1 MPLTKEEAARLGF
14 KIQPIKHSMK
24 RRAIWHDYSREGVYL
39 ITIHI
44 AMDDERR
51 CYNGMLLSSIVGNPM
66 APRDSVDYPHPVLT
80 DVGRLV
86 EKKID
91 DISSYPQFANVV
103 IRERVIM
110 PTHIHLI
117 VDVLHE
123 LPYYAA
129 RKRYYHLGDMVRGF
143 KQGCTSLFKRW
154 LKGESV
160 EEILT
165 SVNGGEGCAN
175 RAGWEGKASRAY
187 TTVPGGKSEV
197 TLWEDK
203 YNDHVLIGADAISKA
218 SDYVAKNAFY
228 WKLQMDYPNLFQHR
242 VRISVTGC
250 DYSAYGCMFLLNRP
264 DRRQVMCHRLAYK
277 SMLTEEELKKWAED
291 ANTRLQLEQY
301 AVENRMGR
309 FDRDWWRVNYD
320 CKTPVPYTMTQ
331 AFKLQK
337 ESLLAACEEHDAVLV
352 SPAISAGEKDIFYT
366 ALERGYACIKLQK
379 AVIPKG
385 GHPINKD
392 RDYCGKAQLLV
403 LGAWE
408 IVFNDSLYTK
418 FHNLNEMAA
427 AMCGHLDGLTISKE
441 SLKDMV
447 KLTSAC
453 TTP

>member
-66 APRDSVDYPHPVLT
+66 APRDNVDYPHPVLT

-86 EKKID
+86 DRKID

-175 RAGWEGKASRAY
+175 RAGWEGKAARAY

-197 TLWEDK
+197 TLWENK

-228 WKLQMDYPNLFQHR
+228 WKLKMDYPNLFQHR
-242 VRISVTGC
+242 VRISVAGC

-379 AVIPKG
+379 TVIPKG

-408 IVFNDSLYTK
+408 IGFNDSLYTK

>member
-80 DVGRLV
+80 DVGQLV
-86 EKKID
+86 DRKID

-143 KQGCTSLFKRW
+143 KQGCTSLFKRC

-242 VRISVTGC
+242 VRISVAGC
-250 DYSAYGCMFLLNRP
+250 DYSAYGCMFLLNKP

-277 SMLTEEELKKWAED
+277 SMFTDEELKKWAED

-331 AFKLQK
+331 AFRKQK
-337 ESLLAACEEHDAVLV
+337 ENLLAACEEHDAVLV

-366 ALERGYACIKLQK
+366 ALERGYTCIKLQK
-379 AVIPKG
+379 TVIPKG

-408 IVFNDSLYTK
+408 IVCNDSLYTK

-441 SLKDMV
+441 SLKDMANI
-447 KLTSAC
+447 TSAC